1 MADSFT
7 ANLNLTKPQVGASQ
21 DTWGTKI
28 NSDFDTIDALF
39 NAGGTGTSVGLNVGA
54 GKTISIGGAGT
65 VSGTFDIG
73 GTLTVTGTVAGAGF
87 ASYVTLTGTQTLT
100 NKTLTAP
107 VISTITNTG
116 TLTLPTAT
124 DTLVGRATTDTLSN
138 KTIAA
143 PTITG
148 VSVFPG
154 GTGVDGSGNAAF
166 VSVLDAY
173 GNVRNVPQNAQAG
186 AYILAATDNGKH
198 ISITTG
204 GVTVQSGIFS
214 VGQTVTIFNN
224 SASSQTITQG
234 SGVTIYQAGT
244 ANTGSR
250 TLAQRGLATILC
262 VASNIFVIT
271 GAGLT

>member
-1 MADSFT
+1 MADSYT
-7 ANLNLTKPQVGASQ
+7 ANLNLTQPQVGASQ
-21 DTWGTKI
+21 DTWGTKL
-28 NSDFDTIDALF
+28 NADLATIDALF
-39 NAGGTGTSVGLNVGA
+39 AAAGTGTSVGLNVGS
-54 GKTISIGGAGT
+54 GKTLSVAGT
-65 VSGTFDIG
+65 ANVSGTLSVS
-73 GTLTVTGTVAGAGF
+73 GTLTATGSVSGAGF
-87 ASYVTLTGTQTLT
+87 ASYVTLTGAQTLT
-100 NKTLTAP
+100 NKTLTSP
-107 VISTITNTG
+107 VIGTISNIG

-173 GNVRNVPQNAQAG
+173 GNVRNVPQNAQG
-186 AYILAATDNGKH
+186 SAYILATTDNGKH

-224 SASSQTITQG
+224 SSSSQTITQG

-271 GAGLT
+271 GAGLS